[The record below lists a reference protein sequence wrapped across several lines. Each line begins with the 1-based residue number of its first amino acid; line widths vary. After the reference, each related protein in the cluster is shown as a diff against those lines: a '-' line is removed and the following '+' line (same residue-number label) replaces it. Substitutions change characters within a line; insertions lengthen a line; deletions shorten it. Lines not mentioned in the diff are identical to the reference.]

1 MLSFLIRENFSA
13 RGNSRNV
20 HAIYLCFSSCETS
33 CISLSFLSSLL
44 YDSNFET
51 RTPGIGNGRSERVIG
66 VGNNFAG
73 MRRRRRRGGT
83 AAFVSAEKN
92 LGPLDN
98 GSHAGFRAVNKL
110 DSLKL
115 RYSRIEQSLRRLTP
129 HQRGSRLSRWNAHK
143 IYKARTRNTNST

>member
-33 CISLSFLSSLL
+33 CISLSFLSPLL

-66 VGNNFAG
+66 
-73 MRRRRRRGGT
+73 R
-83 AAFVSAEKN
+83 
-92 LGPLDN
+92 
-98 GSHAGFRAVNKL
+98 
-110 DSLKL
+110 
-115 RYSRIEQSLRRLTP
+115 Q
-129 HQRGSRLSRWNAHK
+129 
-143 IYKARTRNTNST
+143 